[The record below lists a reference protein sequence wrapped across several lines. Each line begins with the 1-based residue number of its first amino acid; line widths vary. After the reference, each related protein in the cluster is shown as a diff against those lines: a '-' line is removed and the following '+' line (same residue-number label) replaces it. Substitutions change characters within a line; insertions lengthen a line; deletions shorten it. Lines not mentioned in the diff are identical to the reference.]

1 MRGVVLS
8 SPVALQVV
16 PKALSAGVV
25 VNATSDSVLRLV
37 PPLVISD
44 ESLREAVNILRDVI
58 AQSPVDKS
66 PSSGTAV
73 AAY

>member
-8 SPVALQVV
+8 SPIALQVV
-16 PKALSAGVV
+16 PKALSAGLV

-44 ESLREAVNILRDVI
+44 EAIREAARILSAVI
-58 AQSPVDKS
+58 GDTQVDQTL
-66 PSSGTAV
+66 GTSAAV